1 MNDNQN
7 RNNNKNKKNLN
18 GLLILL
24 GWAVVL
30 TVVFNY
36 LSAYS
41 REATNAA
48 ETHEISYSEFKEL
61 VTEGHV
67 KEVLITDGM
76 LEITPVDGY
85 VYTDEDGK
93 TYGSDVTL
101 FTMQIGVY
109 DSDLGQFLTDYGVE
123 YRSPYVPEMSPIL
136 EFMLTYILPTILMV
150 GLFVLF
156 MNLMARR
163 GGGIGGIGSVGK
175 SNAKVYME
183 KTTGVTFADVAGQD
197 EAKESLVEIIDF
209 LHNPGKYT
217 AIGAKLPRGALLV
230 GSPGTGKTLLAKAVA
245 GEAGVPFFSI
255 SGSGFV
261 EMFVGVG
268 ASRVRDLF
276 QEAAKVAPC
285 IIFIDEIDAIGKTR
299 DTRFGGNDEREQTLN
314 QLLAEMDGFDPS
326 KGIIVLAATNRPEVL
341 DGLTGGLPWTGP
353 IWQGGSPPFRSTPE
367 RSVWRRTWTS
377 TKSPRPLPAA

>member
-197 EAKESLVEIIDF
+197 EAKAVSYTHLTLPTNSLV
-209 LHNPGKYT
+209 
-217 AIGAKLPRGALLV
+217 
-230 GSPGTGKTLLAKAVA
+230 
-245 GEAGVPFFSI
+245 
-255 SGSGFV
+255 
-261 EMFVGVG
+261 
-268 ASRVRDLF
+268 
-276 QEAAKVAPC
+276 
-285 IIFIDEIDAIGKTR
+285 
-299 DTRFGGNDEREQTLN
+299 
-314 QLLAEMDGFDPS
+314 
-326 KGIIVLAATNRPEVL
+326 
-341 DGLTGGLPWTGP
+341 
-353 IWQGGSPPFRSTPE
+353 
-367 RSVWRRTWTS
+367 
-377 TKSPRPLPAA
+377 